1 LLTTF
6 PSDGTHSDP
15 TESKAGETLSSSQSR
30 TFATEA
36 LEPSLTQSRLQYAY
50 AVGSKVVLNTQV
62 SVWYSA
68 HRRQKPTHNDPYESE
83 TGMKQS
89 SSSSFSSRAIEAD
102 TQASEPSLTQSRRQ
116 CANASGSK
124 VVLCIQ
130 VSVRSTARQRRVITH
145 NDPYESD
152 TGIKRTSSSSPRK
165 ALDGRTSP
173 LAALGSRSSV
183 CSVHPSLA
191 AATPAEATVIV
202 RRERSGAIEGC
213 ETREAGAML
222 FERIVDIIVVGVVSS
237 SEMRGNAG

>member
-1 LLTTF
+1 
-6 PSDGTHSDP
+6 
-15 TESKAGETLSSSQSR
+15 
-30 TFATEA
+30 
-36 LEPSLTQSRLQYAY
+36 
-50 AVGSKVVLNTQV
+50 
-62 SVWYSA
+62 
-68 HRRQKPTHNDPYESE
+68 
-83 TGMKQS
+83 MKQS

-102 TQASEPSLTQSRRQ
+102 SQASEPSLTQSRRQ
-116 CANASGSK
+116 CASASGSK

-130 VSVRSTARQRRVITH
+130 VSVRSTARQRRVTTH

-152 TGIKRTSSSSPRK
+152 TGIKRTSSSSLRK

-191 AATPAEATVIV
+191 AATPAKAAVIV